1 MRVLRQGFSGS
12 LLVVLANALTWNSSL
27 PARGYNSWFAFD
39 VHLNGESGHRAF
51 SLGDHGTP
59 APMSSYAPSETNM
72 RSNADA
78 LVSTGLAAAGYI
90 FCNMDGGWQGG
101 RYSNH
106 SVYANAS
113 AFPSGLAALGDYMHA
128 RGLLFG
134 GYTDRGPE
142 TCDGHT
148 GSLNF
153 EAPDAAQ
160 YAAWGMDYVK
170 VRREAAAAGCG
181 GKSHPA
187 SLYAQEDSCFA
198 TQSHGA

>member
-1 MRVLRQGFSGS
+1 
-12 LLVVLANALTWNSSL
+12 
-27 PARGYNSWFAFD
+27 
-39 VHLNGESGHRAF
+39 
-51 SLGDHGTP
+51 
-59 APMSSYAPSETNM
+59 M

-113 AFPSGLAALGDYMHA
+113 AFPSGLVALGEYMHA

-148 GSLNF
+148 GSLNL
-153 EAPDAAQ
+153 EALDAAQ

-170 VRREAAAAGCG
+170 VRRDAAIAGCVC
-181 GKSHPA
+181 KSHPA
-187 SLYAQEDSCFA
+187 VTTQEDSCFA
-198 TQSHGA
+198 TQSHGERATAGCVSVVMRITQNLHRLPRWLCSRRTGAV